1 LTQSTKQLGF
11 GSQGKAAVLQAEM
24 AAPLRA
30 GELAGELSRKMNGTV
45 RSGSELPESMTDSNR
60 KLDQERQKHNRW
72 LVLIAAY
79 KFLLALMFVAVGV
92 GALRLLHKDIDD
104 VISRIGDMLRF
115 NPESRFVNFLYDRA
129 SLINDPLLRRIGA
142 LAFSYAGVSFA
153 EGIGLYL
160 EKAWGE
166 FLTLAITASFLPWEI
181 FEIFHRVTLVRVGLL
196 VVNLLVFAYLLKI
209 VTGRRKPAEPEQTG

>member
-1 LTQSTKQLGF
+1 MKL
-11 GSQGKAAVLQAEM
+11 
-24 AAPLRA
+24 
-30 GELAGELSRKMNGTV
+30 TV

-60 KLDQERQKHNRW
+60 KFDQERQKHNRW
-72 LVLIAAY
+72 LVLIAVY

-92 GALRLLHKDIDD
+92 GALRLMHKDIDD
-104 VISRIGDMLRF
+104 VISHLGDLLRF

-142 LAFSYAGVSFA
+142 LAFSYAGLSLA

-166 FLTLAITASFLPWEI
+166 FLTLFITASFLPWEV
-181 FEIFHRVTLVRVGLL
+181 FEIFHRLTWVRVALL
-196 VVNLLVFAYLLKI
+196 VVNALVFTYLLRI
-209 VTGRRKPAEPEQTG
+209 VSERRKPVESEPAS